1 VLDICVKP
9 VILIGMIKQD
19 SRYKIDFNKKV
30 FVYRN
35 LHKNC
40 WSVRQN
46 GLVKLHAL
54 ELQLYSCAIKVSR
67 VGQARVRKEKRKNV
81 HAGISGFLEP
91 YCTGIFVELSKEVSM
106 LQQVW
111 KDLPDSQMREI
122 TYNPYKYDSFVHKDD
137 ESPRWFGCTAKLEE
151 KRVLIA

>member
-1 VLDICVKP
+1 MLDICVKS

-40 WSVRQN
+40 WSVRQG
-46 GLVKLHAL
+46 GLVKMHAL
-54 ELQLYSCAIKVSR
+54 ELQLYSCTIKVSKA
-67 VGQARVRKEKRKNV
+67 GQARVRREKRKNV
-81 HAGISGFLEP
+81 HAGIHGYLEP
-91 YCTGIFVELSKEVSM
+91 YCIGIPVDLNEEVSM
-106 LQQVW
+106 FQRAW

-137 ESPRWFGCTAKLEE
+137 ETPRWFGNTAKLEE